1 MVEDKVMKYEVEI
14 SIDYSRE
21 IEASSEDEAIAI
33 AENEIIKYSMY
44 DCDVELIDENENE
57 ENENNG

>member
-1 MVEDKVMKYEVEI
+1 MKYEVEI

-44 DCDVELIDENENE
+44 DCDVEPIREDEDNE
-57 ENENNG
+57 